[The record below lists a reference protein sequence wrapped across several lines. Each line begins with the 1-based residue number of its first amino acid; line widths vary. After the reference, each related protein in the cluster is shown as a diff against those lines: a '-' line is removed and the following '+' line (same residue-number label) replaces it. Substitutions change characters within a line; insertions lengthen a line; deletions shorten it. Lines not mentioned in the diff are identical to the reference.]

1 MITEVSLLRITLLYE
16 CIKLV
21 KRINP
26 KHSYHKER
34 IPFLSSLLKNY
45 MYINNIL
52 KYKKIICMSEDG
64 C

>member
-21 KRINP
+21 KKINP

-34 IPFLSSLLKNY
+34 IPFLSSFLKNY
-45 MYINNIL
+45 MCIRRWMLAEPIVA
-52 KYKKIICMSEDG
+52 II
-64 C
+64 

>member
-26 KHSYHKER
+26 KHSYHKKR
-34 IPFLSSLLKNY
+34 IPFLFSFLKTY
-45 MYINNIL
+45 MYIRRWMLVEPIVV
-52 KYKKIICMSEDG
+52 II
-64 C
+64 